1 MGHETARSLDLSSI
15 LSPRPAPGA
24 GLLRGLLAKGRPLV
38 MGVLNVT
45 PNSFSDG
52 GRFLDPAAAIAQA
65 QRLVAEG
72 ADILDVGGILASLWQ
87 CDCGGAR

>member
-1 MGHETARSLDLSSI
+1 MGKETAASPDLSSI

-24 GLLRGLLAKGRPLV
+24 DLLRGLLAKRRPLV

-52 GRFLDPAAAIAQA
+52 GRFLDPSAAIAQA

-72 ADILDVGGILASLWQ
+72 TDILDIGAEIL
-87 CDCGGAR
+87 